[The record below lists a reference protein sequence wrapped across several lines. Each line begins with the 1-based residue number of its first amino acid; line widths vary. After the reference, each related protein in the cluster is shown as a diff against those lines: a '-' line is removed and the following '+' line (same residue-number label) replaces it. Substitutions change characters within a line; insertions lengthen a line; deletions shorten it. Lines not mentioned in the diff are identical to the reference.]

1 MICPL
6 LSVCKAKI
14 SLEHYSTICSNMTKD
29 AYKDCPEYK
38 KIATETKTPLD
49 WSKVLTFTPP

>member
-6 LSVCKAKI
+6 LSVCKAKV
-14 SLEHYSTICSNMTKD
+14 SLDQYSTVCSNISKD

-38 KIATETKTPLD
+38 KISSETKTPLD
-49 WSKVLTFTPP
+49 WSKIVTLTPT